1 MPKTSIND
9 MFKGVDKSWIKI
21 MTSKT
26 MLPHLSKVL
35 GQVTKLQN
43 VTPPLVDVFNMLRYT
58 PYGKVKVIIV
68 GQDPYPTRGH
78 AHGLSFSS
86 LSDKIPQSLNNIYK
100 CLLKNKLIDSKPVTS
115 DLTSWAQQGVLLLNT
130 ALTTEI
136 GKPNAHKNMWKDV
149 TDELIRVISNDN
161 DCWAGDSVIFM
172 LWGNAAKDKK
182 KLINDECVIYEWI
195 HPSPLAQ
202 HVPDHKK
209 FISCPHFSDTNM
221 VLTDYLDVSP
231 INWGSMIAT
240 PNVTPD
246 VTPLN
251 VAHVI
256 TPDVTPLNATHV
268 VYTDGACSN
277 NGKQAFAKAGYAV
290 YFAQGSWANRVVFGR
305 VAPKNVNNK
314 MLHGTNQRAEGLA
327 IIRALELV
335 IADNGN
341 IHIITDSMFWIRM
354 INDWMPGWIRKGID
368 FNTKAN
374 SDLTVR
380 LNLLVNQIKSLK
392 ITHVPSHG
400 KKSAPAEHVL
410 GNSVADEYAVKA
422 RHLIH
427 FNEVDEVKC

>member
-35 GQVTKLQN
+35 GQVSKSRN
-43 VTPPLVDVFNMLRYT
+43 VTPPLVDIFNMLRYT

-68 GQDPYPTRGH
+68 GQDPYPTQGH

-115 DLTSWAQQGVLLLNT
+115 DLTSWAQQGILLLNT

-172 LWGNAAKDKK
+172 LWGNAARAKRN
-182 KLINDECVIYEWI
+182 LINDDCVIYEWI

-202 HVPDHKK
+202 RVPDHKK

-221 VLTDYLDVSP
+221 VLTEYLEVSP

-240 PNVTPD
+240 PSVQPSIKS
-246 VTPLN
+246 P
-251 VAHVI
+251 
-256 TPDVTPLNATHV
+256 NATHV
-268 VYTDGACSN
+268 VFTDGACSN

-290 YFAQGSWANRVVFGR
+290 YFAKGYWANRVVFGR
-305 VAPKNVNNK
+305 VAPKNVNGK
-314 MLHGTNQRAEGLA
+314 MLHGSNQRAEGLA

-335 IADNGN
+335 IADNGKV
-341 IHIITDSMFWIRM
+341 HIITDSMFWIRM

-368 FNTKAN
+368 FDTKAN
-374 SDLTVR
+374 SDLTMR
-380 LNLLVNQIKSLK
+380 LSLLVNQIKSLK

-400 KKSAPAEHVL
+400 KKSAPAEHVR
-410 GNSVADEYAVKA
+410 GNDIADTYAVKA
-422 RHLIH
+422 RTLGH
-427 FNEVDEVKC
+427 FKEIDEVTTE